1 MPIQDAYS
9 LSGKLDVFT
18 QLSLARK
25 LAPALPVVDVQLKE
39 ENKGKPKAILV
50 VMMLAQISD
59 EDSAFVVRKCLS
71 AVMRKQDTGL
81 AKVQAA
87 NGSIMFDDITMDE
100 ILEMVS
106 WVIEENLGDF
116 LRTALTDSAA

>member
-1 MPIQDAYS
+1 MTIQDTYS

-25 LAPALPVVDVQLKE
+25 LAPALPIVDVQLQK

-71 AVMRKQDTGL
+71 IVMRKQDTGL
-81 AKVQAA
+81 ARVQAD
-87 NGSIMFDDITMDE
+87 NGSIMFDDITMEE

-116 LRTALTDSAA
+116 LRTALTDSAV

>member
-1 MPIQDAYS
+1 MSIQDTYS

-25 LAPALPVVDVQLKE
+25 LAPALPIVDVQLQK

-71 AVMRKQDTGL
+71 IVMRKQDTGL
-81 AKVQAA
+81 AKVQAD
-87 NGSIMFDDITMDE
+87 NGSIMFDDIPMEE

-116 LRTALTDSAA
+116 LRTALTDSAV